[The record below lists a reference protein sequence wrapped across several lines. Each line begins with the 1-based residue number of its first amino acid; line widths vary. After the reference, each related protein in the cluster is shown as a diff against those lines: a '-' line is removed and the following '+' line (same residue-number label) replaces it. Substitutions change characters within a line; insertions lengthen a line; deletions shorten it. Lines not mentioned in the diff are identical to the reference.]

1 MSRSKIK
8 TASITDDAITNAKID
23 ANAVGTTE
31 VADDAITGA
40 KIENSP
46 TIATNLN
53 VTGDLTVDTNLF
65 KIDAANNRIGIG
77 TINPEGN
84 LHIAQSGT
92 GPAIFFE
99 GATSAEGDI
108 AIDHDEHLQI
118 VGWKKDSD
126 VANILID
133 IDASDGHFGFNQAVD
148 GNSNFKFNIDRT
160 MNTSMDANK
169 IGLYLDVDYD
179 GTIDTNGDR
188 AMYGVYMEMD
198 HNVSGGNTSNN
209 EQILYG
215 MRLDI
220 DYNGN
225 ETNDIYG
232 FQVQVDNNASNTTA
246 TTQIAGDF
254 QSIADN
260 AAGDI
265 TNLYGV
271 RSLVHTDNN
280 SGVEAVHDAYG
291 MYTKVFNSSD
301 GGKYTGNVNA
311 GYFELEFA
319 NLSTSSHETELVGE
333 NAYVVRAEFDNNT
346 SNSAIMNGTS
356 TLFYGNYAGTMHSGT
371 KYGIWLPDANISNVI
386 SGSLSKGSGSFRI
399 PHPLP
404 ALNDTKDLV
413 HSFVEGP
420 QADNLYRGK
429 VVLSSGSATVDI
441 DSAAGMTD
449 GTFVLLNRDVQCFT
463 TNETGWT
470 AIKGSVTGNQLS
482 IIAQDS
488 SCTDTISWMV
498 IGERQDQHMYDTQW
512 TDSDGRVIVE
522 PDKLIPAHLEYLDSD
537 EV

>member
-8 TASITDDAITNAKID
+8 TASITDDA
-23 ANAVGTTE
+23 V
-31 VADDAITGA
+31 TGA

-46 TIATNLN
+46 TIATNLS
-53 VTGDLTVDTNLF
+53 VTSDFTVDSDLF
-65 KIDAANNRIGIG
+65 KIDAANNRIGINNL
-77 TINPEGN
+77 TPEGN
-84 LHIAQSGT
+84 LHISQSGT
-92 GPAIFFE
+92 GPAIFIE
-99 GATSAEGDI
+99 NASTTEGDI
-108 AIDHDEHLQI
+108 AVDHNEHLTI

-126 VANILID
+126 VANTLID
-133 IDASDGHFGFNQAVD
+133 IDASTGHMGFQQTVD

-160 MNTSMDANK
+160 MDTSMSANK
-169 IGLYLDVDYD
+169 IGMYLDVDYD

-188 AMYGVYMEMD
+188 SMYGVFLEVD
-198 HNVSGGNTSNN
+198 HDVSGGNTSTN

-215 MRLDI
+215 MRIDLD
-220 DYNGN
+220 YGN
-225 ETNDIYG
+225 NDTNDIYG
-232 FQVQVDNNASNTTA
+232 FQVQVDNNAANTNA
-246 TTQIAGDF
+246 SLQIAGDF

-265 TNLYGV
+265 SSMYGV

-280 SGVEAVHDAYG
+280 SGVEVVHDAYG
-291 MYTKVFNSSD
+291 VYGKVYNSSD
-301 GGKYTGNVNA
+301 GGKYNGTVNA
-311 GYFELEFA
+311 GYFEIEAA
-319 NLSTSSHETELVGE
+319 NLSTASHETELFGE

-346 SNSAIMNGTS
+346 SNSAIMNGTAA
-356 TLFYGNYAGTMHSGT
+356 LFYGNYAGTMPGGT
-371 KYGIWLPDANISNVI
+371 NYGIYLPDTNISSVI

-522 PDKLIPAHLEYLDSD
+522 PDKLIPPHLEHLDSD